1 VLNLDPGKVLIIGV
15 VAILILGPDR
25 LPQVARQIGGTWR
38 SFNSFRQKVEAEVRS
53 NMPDLPSTTEIV
65 RLARSPSALLDNLA
79 NMKSS
84 DGPLEASI
92 EGRQTQ
98 RSGLPTPAA
107 GVAGG
112 AMSWVTADL
121 SEPEQMSSD
130 PCDSKSRPTMRS
142 QLKPSDRE
150 MSPLIGFDASLN

>member
-1 VLNLDPGKVLIIGV
+1 
-15 VAILILGPDR
+15 
-25 LPQVARQIGGTWR
+25 
-38 SFNSFRQKVEAEVRS
+38 
-53 NMPDLPSTTEIV
+53 MPDLPSTTEIV